1 MSDAKSIVFVMEKFE
16 PNKPGPVQDTGP
28 ILFLGLFLLLLA
40 FFILLN
46 ALATRE
52 EIRTRAVINSLILT
66 FQAPKEE
73 VRSKEI
79 FISALAPVPDPED
92 IIEQFERIWVAAIP
106 LLKMERLSQGRTMQV
121 IMPTNELFVGPGDDL
136 RSDRQTLFVNTA
148 KALSYKADGFVN
160 ELEFVF
166 GSGREEGSDGDS
178 VQIRRAAAI
187 SRELVANG
195 APPDTVTVGTQWGE
209 ARRIRMRFHVR
220 EAAKAYVD
228 FGELQEQG
236 GSQ

>member
-1 MSDAKSIVFVMEKFE
+1 MDNFK

-66 FQAPKEE
+66 FQAPEQETLSTK
-73 VRSKEI
+73 V
-79 FISALAPVPDPED
+79 FISALAPVPEPED
-92 IIEQFERIWVAAIP
+92 LVDEFERLWVASIP
-106 LLKMERLSQGRTMQV
+106 LLKVTRLSQGRTMEV
-121 IMPTNELFVGPGDDL
+121 VMPTNELFVGPGADL
-136 RSDRQTLFVNTA
+136 RADRVTLFVNTA
-148 KALSYKADGFVN
+148 KALAYKADGFVN

-166 GSGREEGSDGDS
+166 GARKGQRISDES
-178 VQIRRAAAI
+178 VQVARAAAI
-187 SRELVANG
+187 ARELIANG

-209 ARRIRMRFHVR
+209 IREIRMRFHVR
-220 EAAKAYVD
+220 DEKKAYID
-228 FGELQEQG
+228 FEEFAEQG
-236 GSQ
+236 PSP